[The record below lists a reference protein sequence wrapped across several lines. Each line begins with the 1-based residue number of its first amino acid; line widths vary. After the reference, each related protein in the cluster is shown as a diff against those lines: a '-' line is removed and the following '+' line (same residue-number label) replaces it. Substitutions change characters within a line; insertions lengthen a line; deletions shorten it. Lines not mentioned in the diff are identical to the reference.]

1 MTTNHSARVHPVHW
15 CAFPLVIVKPFRKRK
30 SVLFV
35 IILKEGMYTA
45 CLGKLFQSWATHTLN
60 RESESESCSVLSN
73 SLQPH
78 GLYSPWNSPGQNTG
92 VGTFPSPGDL
102 PNQGI
107 ELWSPALQA
116 DSLPAEPQ
124 GKPKNTGVHSLSL
137 LQGIFLTQELNQG
150 LLHCRQ
156 ILYQLSSEG
165 SPKVKFAQSC
175 PTLWDPMDRLL
186 FPRPEFWSG

>member
-15 CAFPLVIVKPFRKRK
+15 CAFPRVIVKPFRKRK

-107 ELWSPALQA
+107 EP
-116 DSLPAEPQ
+116 
-124 GKPKNTGVHSLSL
+124 
-137 LQGIFLTQELNQG
+137 
-150 LLHCRQ
+150 
-156 ILYQLSSEG
+156 G
-165 SPKVKFAQSC
+165 SPTLQVDSFPAWSTREAPYSC
-175 PTLWDPMDRLL
+175 NYSYSFMTVSESNHDVSHFKLNSASNIRHPC
-186 FPRPEFWSG
+186 